1 MKRLFVA
8 LLLLCLAAAWSCAG
22 EPEPEPAAATP
33 QQVAQTTPSSTP
45 TTQPEQP
52 TQGSASSGQSGQSS
66 SASSEDDDDDSE
78 DDDNGDSGEHS
89 SKKDSD
95 DDATVSHANPGLAGT
110 AFDSSRNDA
119 LFDTEPLNAV
129 TWSVEPT
136 ISAGA
141 LDAAGTLSGGAMLF
155 NPMVDGEGAGFIVY
169 FGDFTEPM
177 ALLLPD
183 LGPMYVWDSEHTIAP
198 MEHEFEGSSFT
209 IRAYSP
215 LFMDV
220 GPGDLVIRVFG
231 VDGDGNDALLAVAPV
246 GSQ

>member
-52 TQGSASSGQSGQSS
+52 SQGSASSGQSGQSS

-78 DDDNGDSGEHS
+78 DDDNGDSGEHP
-89 SKKDSD
+89 SKKDD
-95 DDATVSHANPGLAGT
+95 DDAAVSYVNPGLTGT
-110 AFDSSRNDA
+110 GFDSSRNDA
-119 LFDTEPLNAV
+119 LFDAEPLNAV